1 MKKFTILFAS
11 MLVCALPMMAQAFE
25 EDDEESVDSIVLAN
39 DTVQEQAAESEGFA
53 GGDVINLES
62 YAPNRFADNW
72 EISLAGGVSI
82 LFNGIGHNVGT
93 TSAPADGLGYK
104 TYDAIGG
111 VAEISAT
118 KWFNPYVAGRI
129 GWMTGYLPYAKSQ
142 EEAIKES
149 HPLAAWHNYAHV
161 DMLWDW
167 TTQFGGYKPDRVYD
181 AVPYVHVGVVGNP
194 GYTVMIGGG
203 AGLLNRFH
211 LGDKWLINLDLRAT
225 ATTSRKF
232 GLESGIAIDVN
243 ALIGVTYRFD
253 QTTWKTTVPNPYK
266 ATLDELQAAYDELA
280 RERAKAEAENAKLGD
295 SMTQREQERNE
306 LAKLVSSMSNAEFG
320 GIPDTM
326 KLTIYYPINSSELS
340 MYEKAHMNTYLR
352 LISLNDPNN
361 VHKYK
366 VIGTADASTGAKEV
380 NERLCQRRADA
391 IKDVLVKNG
400 VNPAN
405 ITTEIEIVEGGNAQL
420 SRASHVII
428 YPVK

>member
-11 MLVCALPMMAQAFE
+11 MLVCALPVMAQAFE

-72 EISLAGGVSI
+72 EISLAGGVTI
-82 LFNGIGHNVGT
+82 LFNGLGARET
-93 TSAPADGLGYK
+93 TSNPN
-104 TYDAIGG
+104 YDATGG
-111 VAEISAT
+111 IAEISAT
-118 KWFNPYVAGRI
+118 KWFNPYVGARFA
-129 GWMTGYLPYAKSQ
+129 WTTGYLPFKQLKAEPS
-142 EEAIKES
+142 S
-149 HPLAAWHNYAHV
+149 DNWRNCPWHNYVHI

-167 TTQFGGYKPDRVYD
+167 TSQFGGYKPDRVYD
-181 AVPYVHVGVVGNP
+181 AVPYVHAGIVGNP
-194 GYTVMIGGG
+194 RNTIMVGGG
-203 AGLLNRFH
+203 VGLLNRFH
-211 LGDKWLINLDLRAT
+211 LSDKWLLHLDVRAT
-225 ATTSRKF
+225 ATSASKF
-232 GLESGIAIDVN
+232 GVVHGVAMDVD

-352 LISLNDPNN
+352 LISLNDPNS

-366 VIGTADASTGAKEV
+366 VIGTADASTGAREV

>member
-11 MLVCALPMMAQAFE
+11 MMVCALPVMAQAFE

-39 DTVQEQAAESEGFA
+39 DTVQEQTAENEGFA
-53 GGDVINLES
+53 GGDVINLEY

-72 EISLAGGVSI
+72 EISLAGGVSL
-82 LFNGIGHNVGT
+82 LFSGIGNNPST
-93 TSAPADGLGYK
+93 TSAPETSTGGYK
-104 TYDAIGG
+104 MYDAIGG
-111 VAEISAT
+111 VGEISAT

-129 GWMTGYLPYAKSQ
+129 GWMTGYLPYEKAGNSSSKIAQ
-142 EEAIKES
+142 
-149 HPLAAWHNYAHV
+149 WHNYAHI

-167 TTQFGGYKPDRVYD
+167 TSQFGGYKPNRKYD
-181 AVPYVHVGVVGNP
+181 AVPYVHVGVMGNP
-194 GYTVMIGGG
+194 GFNVMMAGG
-203 AGLLNRFH
+203 AGFLNRFH
-211 LGDKWLINLDLRAT
+211 IGDKWLINLDLRAT
-225 ATTSRKF
+225 ATTARKF

-266 ATLDELQAAYDELA
+266 ATLDELQAAYDNLA
-280 RERAKAEAENAKLGD
+280 RERAKAEEENAKLGD

-366 VIGTADASTGAKEV
+366 VVGTADASTGAREV